1 MKTKRRDFLSWLGG
15 SSLLTVA
22 ASSVVPRGLHAGG
35 RAHPAPLDDKFDLTW
50 ADRVTGKFR
59 AVFDSP
65 EISEGAGLFRSIVW
79 CDEYKAVYGTARS
92 EMSPVL
98 VIRHEGIELAMN
110 DEYWKRFKI
119 GKETKLKTPEGKKW
133 AEANPVGVPTPGGPP
148 KFARYN
154 IVNFIEDGG
163 TVLACNLA
171 FGDVVDRFKKD
182 NKSDTAAARKSAI
195 EHMIPGVILQP
206 SGVFAVLRAQE
217 AGCHY
222 ILAS

>member
-1 MKTKRRDFLSWLGG
+1 MKTKRRDFLGWLGG
-15 SSLLTVA
+15 TSLFAVA
-22 ASSVVPRGLHAGG
+22 APSLAARPLHAAE
-35 RAHPAPLDDKFDLTW
+35 RDHPAALDTTFDLTW

-92 EMSPVL
+92 DMSPVL
-98 VIRHEGIELAMN
+98 VVRHEAIELAMN
-110 DEYWKRFKI
+110 DEYWRRFKI
-119 GKETKLKTPEGKKW
+119 GKEVKLKTPEGKKW
-133 AEANPVGVPTPGGPP
+133 AEVNPVGVPTPGAPP
-148 KFARYN
+148 KFERYN

-171 FGDVVDRFKKD
+171 FGDVVDRFKKED
-182 NKSDTAAARKSAI
+182 KLDAPAARQRAI
-195 EHMIPGVILQP
+195 EHLIPGVILQP

-222 ILAS
+222 IMAS

>member
-1 MKTKRRDFLSWLGG
+1 MKTSRRDFLDRLGG
-15 SSLLTVA
+15 TSLFAMA
-22 ASSVVPRGLHAGG
+22 APSMIRGSL
-35 RAHPAPLDDKFDLTW
+35 RAPDREHPAPLDTTFDLTW

-92 EMSPVL
+92 DMSPVL
-98 VIRHEGIELAMN
+98 VVRHEAIELAMN

-119 GKETKLKTPEGKKW
+119 GKEVKLKTPEGKKW
-133 AEANPVGVPTPGGPP
+133 ADANPVGVPTPGAPP

-171 FGDVVDRFKKD
+171 FGDVVARFTKEDKLEA
-182 NKSDTAAARKSAI
+182 TAARARAI
-195 EHMIPGVILQP
+195 EHLIPGVILQP

-222 ILAS
+222 IMAS

>member
-1 MKTKRRDFLSWLGG
+1 MKTKRRDFLGWLGG
-15 SSLLTVA
+15 TSLFTVA
-22 ASSVVPRGLHAGG
+22 ATALTARPL
-35 RAHPAPLDDKFDLTW
+35 RAVEREHPDALDTPFDLTW
-50 ADRVTGKFR
+50 TDRVTGKFR

-79 CDEYKAVYGTARS
+79 CDEYKSVYGTARS

-98 VIRHEGIELAMN
+98 VVRHEAIELAMN

-119 GKETKLKTPEGKKW
+119 GKEVKLKTPEGKKW
-133 AEANPVGVPTPGGPP
+133 AEVNPVGAPMPNAPP

-171 FGDVVDRFKKD
+171 FGDVIARFMKEDKLD
-182 NKSDTAAARKSAI
+182 GAAAKQRAT
-195 EHMIPGVILQP
+195 EHLIPGVILQP

-222 ILAS
+222 IMAS

>member
-1 MKTKRRDFLSWLGG
+1 MKTKRRDFLGWIGG
-15 SSLLTVA
+15 TSLLAVA
-22 ASSVVPRGLHAGG
+22 APSIVPRAL
-35 RAHPAPLDDKFDLTW
+35 RAAERIHPSALDTAFDLTW

-92 EMSPVL
+92 DMSPVL
-98 VIRHEGIELAMN
+98 VVRHEAIELAMN
-110 DEYWKRFKI
+110 DEYWKQFKI
-119 GKETKLKTPEGKKW
+119 GKEAKLKTPEGKKW
-133 AEANPVGVPTPGGPP
+133 AEANPVGVPTPGAPA

-171 FGDVVDRFKKD
+171 FGDVVDRFKKED
-182 NKSDTAAARKSAI
+182 KVEAVAARQRAI

-222 ILAS
+222 IMAS

>member
-1 MKTKRRDFLSWLGG
+1 MTTKRRDFLNLLGG
-15 SSLLTVA
+15 TSLFAVAPFSAMSHSADA
-22 ASSVVPRGLHAGG
+22 ASRE
-35 RAHPAPLDDKFDLTW
+35 HPAPLDTTFDLTW

-65 EISEGAGLFRSIVW
+65 GLSEGAGLFRAVVW
-79 CDEYKAVYGTARS
+79 CDEYKSVYGTARS

-98 VIRHEGIELAMN
+98 VVRHEAIELAMN

-119 GKETKLKTPEGKKW
+119 GKEVKLKTPEGKKW
-133 AEANPVGVPTPGGPP
+133 AEANPVGGPTPGALP

-171 FGDVVDRFKKD
+171 FGDVIARFMKEDKLD
-182 NKSDTAAARKSAI
+182 NAAARQRAI
-195 EHMIPGVILQP
+195 EHLVPGVILQP

-222 ILAS
+222 IIAS